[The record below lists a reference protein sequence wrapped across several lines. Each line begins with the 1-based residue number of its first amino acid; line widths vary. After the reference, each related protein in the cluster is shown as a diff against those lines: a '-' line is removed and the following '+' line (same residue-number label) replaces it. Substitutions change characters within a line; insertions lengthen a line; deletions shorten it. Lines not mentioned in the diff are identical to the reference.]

1 MAVAIPTLTPNK
13 FIYDPNV
20 ILEKIYL
27 YYITTEVNQTLSFY
41 GSVKS
46 IRDAFNRG
54 NHEAEKVQECIE
66 EDLYHIVSN
75 YFPEAEINVDVNKK
89 AELVGKNKILY
100 EIGID
105 ITVKD
110 SYGKIYSLSKTLES
124 VNFNSL
130 MFNNQL
136 DFIFREMYDNN

>member
-1 MAVAIPTLTPNK
+1 MAVAIPTLTPNR

-27 YYITTEVNQTLSFY
+27 YYVTTDTSQTLSFY
-41 GSVKS
+41 GDVKS

-54 NHEAEKVQECIE
+54 NHNADKVQEYIE

-75 YFPEAEINVDVNKK
+75 YFPETEINVDINKK

-110 SYGKIYSLSKTLES
+110 QYGKLYSLSKTLES
-124 VNFNSL
+124 INFKSV
-130 MFNNQL
+130 MFNNNL
-136 DFIFREMYDNN
+136 DFIFKEIYENN